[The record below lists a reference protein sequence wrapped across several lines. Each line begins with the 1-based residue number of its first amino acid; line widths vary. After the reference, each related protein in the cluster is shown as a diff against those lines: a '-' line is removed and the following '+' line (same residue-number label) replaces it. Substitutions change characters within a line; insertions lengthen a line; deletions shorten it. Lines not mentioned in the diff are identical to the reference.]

1 VKFCAYKSELSN
13 FFLAFVRLELFSAAC
28 RPWPARSL
36 GYCGFF
42 LMFRGPNVLVVSEL
56 LARVPKVGYDDG
68 PEGGT

>member
-1 VKFCAYKSELSN
+1 M
-13 FFLAFVRLELFSAAC
+13 RLELFSAAC